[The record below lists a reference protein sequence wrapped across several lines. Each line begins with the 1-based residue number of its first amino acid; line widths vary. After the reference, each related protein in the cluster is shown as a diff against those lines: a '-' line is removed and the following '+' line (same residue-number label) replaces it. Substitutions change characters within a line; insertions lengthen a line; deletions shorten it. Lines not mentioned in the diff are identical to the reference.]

1 MSEHTCNYID
11 TRLGI
16 TEADTSPK
24 QTMRKRPVVID
35 VHVAW
40 CVCVCVCVVNGH
52 NREPYKNG

>member
-40 CVCVCVCVVNGH
+40 CVCVCVCVCVCG
-52 NREPYKNG
+52 